1 MKIQYITPQSEVLHM
16 QLSRGLL
23 EDSLVDYYGG
33 EDATPVDG
41 TW

>member
-1 MKIQYITPQSEVLHM
+1 MKKQYIQPLSE
-16 QLSRGLL
+16 QLEAQLKYCLL

-33 EDATPVDG
+33 EDGIPEDG